1 MHYLNTNEIKTYKIQ
16 TEDLDKEVDALGGYY
31 YWHCPRC
38 KKILDVLDGKVTRKC
53 LRCRQSIAPL
63 K

>member
-1 MHYLNTNEIKTYKIQ
+1 MDYMSDKEIRKYKIE
-16 TEDLDKEVDALGGYY
+16 TDNLDTEVDALGGYY

-38 KKILDVLDGKVTRKC
+38 KKVLDTVDGKMTRKC
-53 LRCRQSIAPL
+53 LHCRQSVRY